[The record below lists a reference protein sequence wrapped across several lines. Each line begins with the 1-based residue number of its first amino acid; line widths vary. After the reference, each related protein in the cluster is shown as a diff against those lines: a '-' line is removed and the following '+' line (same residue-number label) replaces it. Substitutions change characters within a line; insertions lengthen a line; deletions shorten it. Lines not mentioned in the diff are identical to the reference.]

1 MRNISSSVLALAAMV
16 LSSFTTYLTFF
27 DSRYTLTAAVAK
39 VTGQVSRGYGSN
51 SDSKSV
57 NYRFFTDTDMVL
69 SNRGTRS
76 LVVSDIHAV
85 KSSNPEKC
93 EAEKDAERIRVQE
106 YTADGR
112 STVWIKPFIVEPGSI
127 SARTLW
133 VNPSA
138 IDQEVKPDESFEL
151 SPISDLWCLEWKI
164 FDPNGKKHENLMPA
178 FELSVEFENKEGE
191 SSPIANMRLKDKS
204 GPKELLKRGLF

>member
-39 VTGQVSRGYGSN
+39 VAGQVSRGSGSN
-51 SDSKSV
+51 NETKSV
-57 NYRFFTDTDMVL
+57 NYRFYTDTDLVL

-85 KSSNPEKC
+85 KSSNRQKC
-93 EAEKDAERIRVQE
+93 VAEKDAERIRVQE
-106 YTADGR
+106 YTEDGR
-112 STVWIKPFIVEPGSI
+112 NTVWIKPFIVEPGSI

-133 VNPSA
+133 MNPSS
-138 IDQEVKPDESFEL
+138 IDQEVKSDESFDL
-151 SPISDLWCLEWKI
+151 TAFSDLWCFEWKI

-178 FELSVEFENKEGE
+178 FELSVEFEEKEGE
-191 SSPIANMRLKDKS
+191 RSPIANLRLEDHS